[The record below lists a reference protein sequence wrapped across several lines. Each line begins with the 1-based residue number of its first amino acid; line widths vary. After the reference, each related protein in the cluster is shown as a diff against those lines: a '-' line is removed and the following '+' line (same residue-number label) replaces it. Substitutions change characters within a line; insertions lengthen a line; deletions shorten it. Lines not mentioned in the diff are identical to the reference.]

1 MDKLLIDEKGYI
13 TFCAAAEYKGKLYV
27 SDRNNRGL
35 LEYNLKTKETVI
47 KNIFM
52 SENYRN
58 NY

>member
-35 LEYNLKTKETVI
+35 LEYLSLI
-47 KNIFM
+47 HI
-52 SENYRN
+52 
-58 NY
+58 